1 MEEKSHSSSSSSS
14 DFSDEES
21 SNASEKYH
29 PICNSNNSRPTATTF
44 CNTFKNDGS
53 FLEMFKK
60 MQEQNAKNE
69 NSNAPGNE
77 VTNTGNSNSP
87 TNSTDSNA
95 LTSSS
100 FTCGEKS
107 NKTTRL
113 VAKKRRAAKVLP
125 TGLVKKQRKDGQPVE
140 EETKKEQ
147 RKNDPWSKYMDEVK
161 KYKQQS
167 CTDDKSSRTPLV
179 K

>member
-1 MEEKSHSSSSSSS
+1 MEEKSHSSSSSSSS

-29 PICNSNNSRPTATTF
+29 PICNSNNSRPTGTSF

-69 NSNAPGNE
+69 NSNAQGNE

-87 TNSTDSNA
+87 TSSTDNNA

-100 FTCGEKS
+100 FTSGEKS
-107 NKTTRL
+107 NKTTRP
-113 VAKKRRAAKVLP
+113 VAKRRAAKVLP